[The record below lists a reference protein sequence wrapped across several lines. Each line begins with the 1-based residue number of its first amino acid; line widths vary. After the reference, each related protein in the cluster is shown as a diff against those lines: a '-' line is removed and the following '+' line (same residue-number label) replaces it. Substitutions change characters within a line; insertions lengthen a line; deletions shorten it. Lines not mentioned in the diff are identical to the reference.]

1 MAAYLFWPKMVVFIP
16 KDKFSGKLIQARI
29 TKEQLFIHIHSLTL
43 THTHTHIHTR
53 SHRGMI
59 KIIRG

>member
-1 MAAYLFWPKMVVFIP
+1 MAAYLFWPKLVVFIP
-16 KDKFSGKLIQARI
+16 KDKLDGKIIQARI
-29 TKEQLFIHIHSLTL
+29 TKEQFFIYTHTLTL
-43 THTHTHIHTR
+43 THTYIHTR